1 MLGVSET
8 DSDLITTVGVNDT
21 HVVGGHMSVHRSP
34 FERLRAKFDESELE
48 CRHCGCRDNEG
59 GWRVTT
65 TGSRV
70 QYQFVCPTCGA
81 VETKEM
87 RL

>member
-1 MLGVSET
+1 
-8 DSDLITTVGVNDT
+8 
-21 HVVGGHMSVHRSP
+21 MSTYRSP
-34 FERLRAKFDESELE
+34 FERLREKFDESELE
-48 CRHCGCRDNEG
+48 CRHCGSRDEEG

-70 QYQFVCPTCGA
+70 QYQHVCPSCGA
-81 VETKEM
+81 IDTKEM